1 MGNSCA
7 AEESPVVAMHSQ
19 STANAGADD
28 SATSMQYQ
36 SRRTSA
42 QTGIFN
48 RGERYANE
56 SEEDRFIRL
65 KVFDACM
72 TGRVKNV
79 QEVVD
84 EHGEQCLDL
93 RSTSLMDD
101 IGIEPLATNI
111 SRYRKPRQHGTPS
124 GIATSVNHPAGVQ
137 EVLERS
143 MGIVKG
149 STTIRQRRPLPPPPA
164 LQTSTL
170 RTGLTI
176 PSHSPPAPSPER
188 EGSPTSPDAVPHVV
202 VTQDSHSVFHSP
214 TSAELAAAAAKRKSL
229 AMFSPLAGGNRSPLS
244 MASDGNEM
252 SVADAYDLQEAARVA
267 AGGSPVISPKSAAS
281 TNPSSDSPS
290 AQNAN
295 SSPMIVAGTVGS
307 RELAAYLMLRGQD
320 LNEVVHHTT
329 ALIAA
334 VRNAQSAHL
343 VHFLLS
349 RGAKAHL
356 GRGQIERQALHYA
369 AEIGDIS
376 VVRELLE
383 NKAVINWLSRDG
395 VTALHLAVRKG
406 FSDIVKLLIEHGADP
421 GIREAAS
428 GLSCFDIALAQ
439 NFGDLST
446 FLKHQKRSHPTQFG
460 TTSAYKANN
469 GIINGT
475 VESDMCKSAKVAATL
490 RPQAI
495 KEYADGEASFGFEKS
510 TGLNPALS
518 RSAGL
523 VGVPSNAPV
532 KQVEVE
538 RSKTRLVNPNNIAK
552 SMEVSSRN
560 PRPAGEQA
568 CPNIATPGV
577 VPGFEVM
584 GYAVGY
590 QQRDNEEG
598 GSASDAAKVQVPGLG
613 QDSTPASQTNQA
625 AKVMFHQHG
634 WSEKTFHTNMSRKR
648 PSRVVAEVEAKS

>member
-1 MGNSCA
+1 MGNACA

-19 STANAGADD
+19 STINNGGDD

-48 RGERYANE
+48 RGEKYTNE

-79 QEVVD
+79 QELVD

-101 IGIEPLATNI
+101 IGIEPLACNV
-111 SRYRKPRQHGTPS
+111 SRYRKARQHGSPS
-124 GIATSVNHPAGVQ
+124 GIASSVNHPAGVQ

-149 STTIRQRRPLPPPPA
+149 STSTRQRRPLPPPPA
-164 LQTSTL
+164 LQMSTL

-176 PSHSPPAPSPER
+176 PSHSPPAPSPDHDDT
-188 EGSPTSPDAVPHVV
+188 GSQALPDAVPHVV
-202 VTQDSHSVFHSP
+202 VTQDSGMSHSP
-214 TSAELAAAAAKRKSL
+214 SAAAATGTTRKSL
-229 AMFSPLAGGNRSPLS
+229 SVFSPLENRSPLS
-244 MASDGNEM
+244 IASDRNEI
-252 SVADAYDLQEAARVA
+252 SVADAHDLQEAARVA
-267 AGGSPVISPKSAAS
+267 AGESPIISPKSAAS
-281 TNPSSDSPS
+281 TNPSSDATS
-290 AQNAN
+290 AQNSN
-295 SSPMIVAGTVGS
+295 SSPMIVAGAVGS

-343 VHFLLS
+343 VRFLLS

-356 GRGQIERQALHYA
+356 CRGQIERQALHYA
-369 AEIGDIS
+369 AEIGDIA
-376 VVRELLE
+376 VVRELLA
-383 NKAVINWLSRDG
+383 NKAVVNWLSRDG
-395 VTALHLAVRKG
+395 MTALHLAVRKG
-406 FSDIVKLLIEHGADP
+406 FSDVVKLLIEHGADP
-421 GIREAAS
+421 GIREAGS
-428 GLSCFDIALAQ
+428 GLNCYDVALAQ

-460 TTSAYKANN
+460 TASAYKANN

-475 VESDMCKSAKVAATL
+475 VESDMFKSAKAAASL

-495 KEYADGEASFGFEKS
+495 KEYADGEGSFGIEKS

-523 VGVPSNAPV
+523 VGVPSNPPV

-538 RSKTRLVNPNNIAK
+538 RSKTRIVNPNTIAK

-568 CPNIATPGV
+568 SPSMATPGV
-577 VPGFEVM
+577 LPGFEVM

-590 QQRDNEEG
+590 QRENVEDG
-598 GSASDAAKVQVPGLG
+598 GASNAAKVQVPGLG
-613 QDSTPASQTNQA
+613 QDSVPASQTNQA
-625 AKVMFHQHG
+625 AKAMFHQHG

-648 PSRVVAEVEAKS
+648 SPHVIAEVEVKC